1 MLPIFFVLY
10 KLLVMVK
17 ILYLHGLDSFL
28 NDEKRI
34 ILEKHGKVL
43 APNINYRENSN
54 IYSLFLEKIQKE
66 NIDVII
72 GSSMG
77 GLVGYYLSH
86 NANKASLLFNPALP
100 YQSVLQI
107 VDKKNTN
114 PSSALKYIVLG
125 KKDTIVKY
133 SDNLDF
139 LNKNIHQDD
148 NVEIKIINKLE
159 HRIPSDIFENE
170 VFNFFKSI
178 N

>member
-1 MLPIFFVLY
+1 
-10 KLLVMVK
+10 MVK

-28 NDEKRI
+28 NDEKRAV
-34 ILEKHGKVL
+34 LENYGQVL

-54 IYSLFLEKIQKE
+54 IYSLFLEELKKE

-77 GLVGYYLSH
+77 GLIGYYLSH
-86 NANKASLLFNPALP
+86 NINKPSLLFNPALP

-114 PSSALKYIVLG
+114 PSSAIKYIVLG
-125 KKDTIVKY
+125 KKDIIVKY

-148 NVEIKIINKLE
+148 NIEIKIINQLE
-159 HRIPSDIFENE
+159 HRIPTDIFEKE

>member
-1 MLPIFFVLY
+1 MI
-10 KLLVMVK
+10 K

-28 NDEKRI
+28 NDEKRS

-43 APNINYRENSN
+43 APNIDYRENSN
-54 IYSLFLEKIQKE
+54 IYSLFLEEIKKE
-66 NIDVII
+66 TIDVVI

-86 NANKASLLFNPALP
+86 NSKKPSLLFNPALP

-107 VDKKNTN
+107 VDKNN
-114 PSSALKYIVLG
+114 IEPSPSLKYIVLG
-125 KKDTIVKY
+125 KKDIIIKY

-139 LNKNIHQDD
+139 LNKNIHEDD
-148 NVEIKIINKLE
+148 NIEIKIINKLE
-159 HRIPSDIFENE
+159 HRIPSDIFESE

-178 N
+178 KTN